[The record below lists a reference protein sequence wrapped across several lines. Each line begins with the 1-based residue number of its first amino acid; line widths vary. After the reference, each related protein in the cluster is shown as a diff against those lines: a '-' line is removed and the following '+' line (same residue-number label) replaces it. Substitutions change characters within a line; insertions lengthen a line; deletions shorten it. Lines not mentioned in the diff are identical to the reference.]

1 MFEEVQA
8 QYNVCVQLTN
18 VCSNQVGGC
27 SLSIVDMDYTKTNI
41 KPPGTHNFMSVLDRD
56 KIFQKP
62 SYDYYKEAVSRRFG
76 SQFYNFTSKFNIG
89 GLSCIGHPGI
99 LQHLQESDSP

>member
-1 MFEEVQA
+1 
-8 QYNVCVQLTN
+8 
-18 VCSNQVGGC
+18 
-27 SLSIVDMDYTKTNI
+27 MDYTKTNI

-89 GLSCIGHPGI
+89 GSDCIGHPGI
-99 LQHLQESDSP
+99 LQYLQELHPNLLRYEPLRGGLNSIKYISDG